1 MSEEPDRRGGAES
14 PEPVDDVVDL
24 GAPWP
29 DVEPDPPAGPRRID
43 SRRAERHSG
52 SGRRG
57 GGAAKEPQEPGDAR
71 EVPRPQVARGAASQ
85 PEAGRAR
92 PDDEHADRGDE
103 EPAQATPSRRETA
116 RRPSGRERFGA
127 QALQTGGGKNLSQS
141 VAEYM
146 AKHGYRVARDVTLRG
161 RSGAQHILDVL
172 GEKSDEVT
180 SFRVMVHCRDWDR
193 AVDRDTV
200 AGVHLTGSDLGMSR
214 SIVLGARGWAAGAEA
229 AARRLGVELW
239 GPVEIEGRL
248 GRLPDPKTGSALA
261 PIRGLRVNISESVAA
276 DIVSRHRRGK
286 LGVNREQ
293 IVWLRPFWLP
303 FLPVRVRHTR
313 EEKDRFRRPAPRT
326 RVYINVYEALGGSLY
341 AQWDRDPQSVSITEG
356 RVRPK
361 VTTYTIVAEIE
372 EAAKRLSEARTP
384 QAYERH
390 DLALNELGI
399 PTPVS
404 FFELTAEEELYLPF
418 YLALLKN
425 KTGER
430 ILAVD
435 ASQAEV
441 SEEVGVVVMKHLGHI
456 VDSGGV

>member
-1 MSEEPDRRGGAES
+1 MSEEPGRRERPDRL
-14 PEPVDDVVDL
+14 EPVEDDVDHVAAWPEDEPE
-24 GAPWP
+24 APS
-29 DVEPDPPAGPRRID
+29 EPPRID
-43 SRRAERHSG
+43 SRRADRRTG
-52 SGRRG
+52 GRRADGPRAANAAKGADSGRADPARADAERAEG
-57 GGAAKEPQEPGDAR
+57 PDEPADTGQAQGAPAR
-71 EVPRPQVARGAASQ
+71 RS
-85 PEAGRAR
+85 AGR
-92 PDDEHADRGDE
+92 G
-103 EPAQATPSRRETA
+103 
-116 RRPSGRERFGA
+116 RFGT
-127 QALQTGGGKNLSQS
+127 QALQPGGGKNLSQS

-146 AKHGYRVARDVTLRG
+146 ARHGYRVARDVNLRG
-161 RSGAQHILDVL
+161 RSGATHTLDVL

-180 SFRVMVHCRDWDR
+180 AFRVMVHCRDWDR

-214 SIVLGARGWAAGAEA
+214 AIVLGARGWAAGAEA

-248 GRLPDPKTGSALA
+248 GRLPDPETGSALA
-261 PIRGLRVNISESVAA
+261 PIRGVRVNISESVAT
-276 DIVSRHRRGK
+276 DIVTRHRRGK
-286 LGVNREQ
+286 LGANREE

-313 EEKDRFRRPAPRT
+313 EEKDRFRRPGPRT
-326 RVYINVYEALGGSLY
+326 REYLNMYEALGGSLY
-341 AQWDRDPQSVSITEG
+341 AQWDRDPQTVSITEG

-361 VTTYTIVAEIE
+361 VTTYSIVAEIE

-390 DLALNELGI
+390 DTALNELGI

-441 SEEVGVVVMKHLGHI
+441 SEDVGVVAMKHLGHI